1 MQTWRQGI
9 FCVERRDGSEDKHMQ
24 AIICQVPGREGWFIK
39 LVSSGGVFA
48 GELSY
53 PSIEA
58 AVDAARQQHPDK
70 EIEIEN

>member
-1 MQTWRQGI
+1 
-9 FCVERRDGSEDKHMQ
+9 MQ

>member
-1 MQTWRQGI
+1 MT
-9 FCVERRDGSEDKHMQ
+9 
-24 AIICQVPGREGWFIK
+24 AIVCQVPGREGWFIK
-39 LVSSGGVFA
+39 LISPVGVFA

-53 PSIEA
+53 PSMEA